1 MLRKRD
7 AYLKHLAEVP
17 MFRACSR
24 RELLAIGQRAEDLSY
39 GDGAVIVEEGKKSDA
54 FYVIVAGKARVSR
67 RGRKVA
73 ELGPGDFFGETGLL
87 ARLPRD
93 ATVTAVGPVEVVSI
107 SRREFL
113 GVLEDVPSVTR
124 KVLEGMALRLHELD
138 RKA

>member
-7 AYLKHLAEVP
+7 AYLKHLAGVP
-17 MFRACSR
+17 MFRACSQ
-24 RELLAIGQRAEDLSY
+24 RELLAIGQRAEDLSF
-39 GDGAVIVEEGKKSDA
+39 GDGDVIVKEGTKSDA
-54 FYVIVAGKARVSR
+54 FYVVVAGKARVSR
-67 RGRKVA
+67 GGRKVA
-73 ELGPGDFFGETGLL
+73 ELSPGDFFGETGLL

-93 ATVTAVGPVEVVSI
+93 ATVSAVGPVEVVSI

-138 RKA
+138 RLA